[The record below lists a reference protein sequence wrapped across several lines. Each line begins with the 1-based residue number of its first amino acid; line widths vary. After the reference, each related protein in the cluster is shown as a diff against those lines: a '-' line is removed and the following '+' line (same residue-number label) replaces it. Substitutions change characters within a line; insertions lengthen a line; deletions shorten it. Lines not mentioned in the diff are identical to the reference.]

1 MADTRW
7 SGERDVSCPG
17 SGSSD
22 RGVAITETRKPHRI
36 AVVMAV
42 CCVVVTGCGGHGSS
56 APDVTARGDLGVT
69 SAAFA
74 DGGSIPVEFT
84 CDGTEESPPLAWTAE
99 PGTPDRPA
107 AWALV
112 VDDPDAP
119 GGTFVHWVVLDIRP
133 GTRSV
138 AAGQVPSGAAQAITS
153 AGSAS
158 YAGPCPPNGTHHYRF
173 TVYAL
178 SAPTGL
184 ADGAPTDDAL
194 AAIRSQADAQGTLV
208 GVYARTS

>member
-1 MADTRW
+1 
-7 SGERDVSCPG
+7 
-17 SGSSD
+17 
-22 RGVAITETRKPHRI
+22 
-36 AVVMAV
+36 VMAV

-56 APDVTARGDLGVT
+56 AAPDVTARGDLGVT

-99 PGTPDRPA
+99 PGTSDRPA